1 MVATDVSSI
10 EQPRDAAI
18 QARLAGE
25 NPVDYLK
32 RRGYVQ
38 DISNETELR
47 ALFDRETVTAY
58 IGFDPTAESLHVGN
72 QLGIMMLAVL
82 QRFGHRPIALG
93 GGGTALVGD
102 PSGKTSTRKLL
113 TEESIRSNLKCILPQ
128 FDRFLDFRGDRFGD
142 NPAAL
147 LMNNADWLLHLEY
160 IPFLRDIGRHFSVNE
175 MLAAETYK
183 TRVDSGAGLNFVEF
197 NYRIVQAYD
206 FLHLFR
212 TLGCTVQV
220 GGADQ
225 YGNIVSGMDLIR
237 REHAG
242 APDKGRAFGVTVP
255 LVTRSDGKKMS
266 KSEGTAIFMSDGTR
280 DRTTPYAFYQFW
292 INLPDADAVQWIM
305 WYTLMPRD
313 EVESLAAQQQQN
325 PQDRPAQRA
334 LARHM
339 TTLVHGTA
347 ETARIE
353 AASRALFSGEV
364 RELDA
369 ASLRMICQEI
379 PHVAMPR
386 DQVIGAPVVDLLVA
400 SGAAASKREAREFIQ
415 KAAVTVSGRPV
426 SDPASTLLPDHV
438 LPGGVALFRR
448 GKKTW
453 AAVMIRD

>member
-1 MVATDVSSI
+1 MTSFL
-10 EQPRDAAI
+10 EELRWRGQLH
-18 QARLAGE
+18 QTAGE
-25 NPVDYLK
+25 GL
-32 RRGYVQ
+32 
-38 DISNETELR
+38 EEHLR
-47 ALFDRETVTAY
+47 SPSQGGVMRVAY
-58 IGFDPTAESLHVGN
+58 AGFDPTSDSLTIGN
-72 QLGIMMLAVL
+72 FIPAKALMHWQQCGHKPIVL
-82 QRFGHRPIALG
+82 M
-93 GGGTALVGD
+93 GGGTGLIGD
-102 PSGKTSTRKLL
+102 PSGR
-113 TEESIRSNLKCILPQ
+113 ESERTLMSREQVEANVASQRRILEK
-128 FDRFLDFRGDRFGD
+128 FLDFDRKRPNG
-142 NPAAL
+142 AIIV
-147 LMNNADWLLHLEY
+147 NNADWLTTLGFLDV
-160 IPFLRDIGRHFSVNE
+160 LRDVGKHFSVNE
-175 MLAAETYK
+175 MIQ
-183 TRVDSGAGLNFVEF
+183 RDSVRKRLEQRDHGISYTEF
-197 NYRIVQAYD
+197 SYMLLQAYD